1 MITSDYYLFVI
12 HLVSTSFMVGVIWIV
27 QLVHYPTFLFIDEQ
41 KSNDFQKFHMSRI
54 SYIVMPAMTTEL
66 FSGIYIYKYSNMAID
81 SNLFLLSLTILII
94 NWIITALVFV
104 KMHNK
109 LLINYKIEIISLLVK
124 WNWLRTLLWSV
135 RLILLLR
142 MAYLDKALD

>member
-1 MITSDYYLFVI
+1 MITSDYYLFMI

-41 KSNDFQKFHMSRI
+41 KSYDFQKFHMSRI

-66 FSGIYIYKYSNMAID
+66 FSGIYIYIYSNMAID
-81 SNLFLLSLTILII
+81 SNLFLLALTILII

-142 MAYLDKALD
+142 MAYLDNTLD

>member
-41 KSNDFQKFHMSRI
+41 KSYDFQKFHMSRI

-66 FSGIYIYKYSNMAID
+66 FSGIYIYIYSNMAID
-81 SNLFLLSLTILII
+81 SNLFLLALTILII

-104 KMHNK
+104 EMHNK

-142 MAYLDKALD
+142 MVYLDKVLD

>member
-66 FSGIYIYKYSNMAID
+66 FSGIYIFIYSNMAID
-81 SNLFLLSLTILII
+81 SNLFLLALTILII

-142 MAYLDKALD
+142 MVYLHNTLD

>member
-1 MITSDYYLFVI
+1 MIASDYYLFMI

-41 KSNDFQKFHMSRI
+41 KSYDFQKFHMSRI

-66 FSGIYIYKYSNMAID
+66 FSGIYIYIYSNMAIE
-81 SNLFLLSLTILII
+81 SNLFLLALTILII

>member
-41 KSNDFQKFHMSRI
+41 KSYDFQKFHMSRI

-66 FSGIYIYKYSNMAID
+66 FSGIYIYIYSNMAIE
-81 SNLFLLSLTILII
+81 SNLFLLALTILII

-142 MAYLDKALD
+142 MVYLHNTLD

>member
-1 MITSDYYLFVI
+1 MITSDYYLFMI

-66 FSGIYIYKYSNMAID
+66 FSGIYIFIYSNMAID
-81 SNLFLLSLTILII
+81 SNLFLLALTILII

-142 MAYLDKALD
+142 MAYLHNTLD

>member
-1 MITSDYYLFVI
+1 MIASDYYLFMI

-41 KSNDFQKFHMSRI
+41 KSYDFQKFHMSRI

-66 FSGIYIYKYSNMAID
+66 FSGIYIYIYSNMAID
-81 SNLFLLSLTILII
+81 SNLFLLALTILII

-109 LLINYKIEIISLLVK
+109 LLINYKK
-124 WNWLRTLLWSV
+124 RQ
-135 RLILLLR
+135 
-142 MAYLDKALD
+142 

>member
-66 FSGIYIYKYSNMAID
+66 FSGIYIFIYSNMAID
-81 SNLFLLSLTILII
+81 SNLFLLALTVLII

-142 MAYLDKALD
+142 MAYLHNTLD

>member
-41 KSNDFQKFHMSRI
+41 KSYDFQKFHMSRI

-66 FSGIYIYKYSNMAID
+66 FSGIYIFIYSNMAID
-81 SNLFLLSLTILII
+81 SNLFLLALTILII

>member
-1 MITSDYYLFVI
+1 MIASDYYLFMI

-41 KSNDFQKFHMSRI
+41 KSYDFQKFHMSRI

-66 FSGIYIYKYSNMAID
+66 FSGIYIYIYSNMAID
-81 SNLFLLSLTILII
+81 SNLFLLALTVLII

-142 MAYLDKALD
+142 MAYLDNTLD

>member
-1 MITSDYYLFVI
+1 MITSDYYLFMI

-41 KSNDFQKFHMSRI
+41 KSYDFQKFHMSRI

-66 FSGIYIYKYSNMAID
+66 FSGIYIYIYSNMAID
-81 SNLFLLSLTILII
+81 SNLFLLALTILII

-142 MAYLDKALD
+142 MAYLDKVLD

>member
-1 MITSDYYLFVI
+1 MIASDYYLFMI

-66 FSGIYIYKYSNMAID
+66 FSGIYIYIYSNMAID
-81 SNLFLLSLTILII
+81 SNLFLLALTILII

-142 MAYLDKALD
+142 MAYLHNTLD

>member
-41 KSNDFQKFHMSRI
+41 KSYDFQKFHMSRI

-66 FSGIYIYKYSNMAID
+66 FSGIYIFIYSNMAID
-81 SNLFLLSLTILII
+81 SNLFLLALTILII

-142 MAYLDKALD
+142 MAYLDKVLD

>member
-1 MITSDYYLFVI
+1 MIASDYYLFMI

-66 FSGIYIYKYSNMAID
+66 FSGIYIYIYSNMAID
-81 SNLFLLSLTILII
+81 SNLFLLALTILII

-142 MAYLDKALD
+142 MAYLDNTLD

>member
-27 QLVHYPTFLFIDEQ
+27 QLVHYPTFFFIDEQ
-41 KSNDFQKFHMSRI
+41 KSYDFQKFHMSRI

-66 FSGIYIYKYSNMAID
+66 FSGIYIFIYSNMAID
-81 SNLFLLSLTILII
+81 SNLFLLALTILII

>member
-1 MITSDYYLFVI
+1 MIASDYYLFMI

-66 FSGIYIYKYSNMAID
+66 FSGIYIFIYSNMAID
-81 SNLFLLSLTILII
+81 SNLFLLALTILII

-142 MAYLDKALD
+142 MAYLDNTLD

>member
-66 FSGIYIYKYSNMAID
+66 FSGIYIYIYSNMPID

-142 MAYLDKALD
+142 MAYLHNTLD

>member
-1 MITSDYYLFVI
+1 MITSDYYLFMI

-41 KSNDFQKFHMSRI
+41 KSYDFQKFHMSRI

-66 FSGIYIYKYSNMAID
+66 FSGIYIYIYSNMAID
-81 SNLFLLSLTILII
+81 SKLFLLSLTILII

-104 KMHNK
+104 EMHNK

>member
-1 MITSDYYLFVI
+1 MIASDYYLFMI

-41 KSNDFQKFHMSRI
+41 KSYDFQKFHMSRI

-81 SNLFLLSLTILII
+81 SNLFLLALTILII

>member
-41 KSNDFQKFHMSRI
+41 KSYDFQKFHMSRI

-66 FSGIYIYKYSNMAID
+66 FSGIYIYIYSNMAID
-81 SNLFLLSLTILII
+81 SNLFLLALTILII

-142 MAYLDKALD
+142 MAYLHNTLD

>member
-66 FSGIYIYKYSNMAID
+66 FSGIYIFIYSNMAID
-81 SNLFLLSLTILII
+81 SNLFLLALTILII

-142 MAYLDKALD
+142 MAYLHNTLD

>member
-1 MITSDYYLFVI
+1 MIASDYYLFMI

-66 FSGIYIYKYSNMAID
+66 FSGIYIYIYSNMAID
-81 SNLFLLSLTILII
+81 SNLFLLALTVLII

-142 MAYLDKALD
+142 MAYLDNTLD

>member
-41 KSNDFQKFHMSRI
+41 KSYDFQKFHMSRI

-66 FSGIYIYKYSNMAID
+66 FSGIYIYIYSNMAIE
-81 SNLFLLSLTILII
+81 SNLFLLALTILII

>member
-41 KSNDFQKFHMSRI
+41 KSYDFQKFHMSRI

-66 FSGIYIYKYSNMAID
+66 FSGIYIFIYSNMAID
-81 SNLFLLSLTILII
+81 SNLFLLALTILII

-142 MAYLDKALD
+142 MAYLDNTLD

>member
-1 MITSDYYLFVI
+1 
-12 HLVSTSFMVGVIWIV
+12 MVGVIWIV

-41 KSNDFQKFHMSRI
+41 KSYDFQKFHMSRI

-66 FSGIYIYKYSNMAID
+66 FSGIYIYIYSNMAID
-81 SNLFLLSLTILII
+81 SNLFLLALTILII

>member
-1 MITSDYYLFVI
+1 MITSDYYLFMI

-41 KSNDFQKFHMSRI
+41 KSYDFQKFHMSRI

-66 FSGIYIYKYSNMAID
+66 FSGIYIYIYSNMAID
-81 SNLFLLSLTILII
+81 SNLFLLALTILII

-142 MAYLDKALD
+142 MAYLHNTLD

>member
-1 MITSDYYLFVI
+1 MITSDYYLFMI

-66 FSGIYIYKYSNMAID
+66 FSGIYIYIYSNMAID
-81 SNLFLLSLTILII
+81 SNLFLLALTILII

-142 MAYLDKALD
+142 MAYLDNTLD

>member
-1 MITSDYYLFVI
+1 MITSDYYLFMI

-41 KSNDFQKFHMSRI
+41 KSYDFQKFHMSRI

-66 FSGIYIYKYSNMAID
+66 FSGIYIYIYSNMAID
-81 SNLFLLSLTILII
+81 SNLFLLALTILII
-94 NWIITALVFV
+94 NWVITALVFV

>member
-1 MITSDYYLFVI
+1 MITSDYYLFMI

-41 KSNDFQKFHMSRI
+41 KSYDFQKFHMSRI

-66 FSGIYIYKYSNMAID
+66 FSGIYIYIYSNMAID
-81 SNLFLLSLTILII
+81 SNLFLLALTILII
-94 NWIITALVFV
+94 NWVITALVFV

-142 MAYLDKALD
+142 MAYLHNTLD

>member
-1 MITSDYYLFVI
+1 MITSDYYLFMI

-41 KSNDFQKFHMSRI
+41 KSYDFQKFHMSRI

-66 FSGIYIYKYSNMAID
+66 FSGIYIFIYSNMAID
-81 SNLFLLSLTILII
+81 SNLFLLALTILII

>member
-1 MITSDYYLFVI
+1 
-12 HLVSTSFMVGVIWIV
+12 
-27 QLVHYPTFLFIDEQ
+27 
-41 KSNDFQKFHMSRI
+41 
-54 SYIVMPAMTTEL
+54 
-66 FSGIYIYKYSNMAID
+66 MAID
-81 SNLFLLSLTILII
+81 RNLFLLALTILII

-142 MAYLDKALD
+142 MAYLDNTLD

>member
-1 MITSDYYLFVI
+1 MITSDYYLFMI

-41 KSNDFQKFHMSRI
+41 KSYDFQKFHMSRI

-66 FSGIYIYKYSNMAID
+66 FSGIYIYIYSNMAID
-81 SNLFLLSLTILII
+81 SNLFLLALTILII

>member
-1 MITSDYYLFVI
+1 
-12 HLVSTSFMVGVIWIV
+12 
-27 QLVHYPTFLFIDEQ
+27 
-41 KSNDFQKFHMSRI
+41 
-54 SYIVMPAMTTEL
+54 MPAMTTEL
-66 FSGIYIYKYSNMAID
+66 FSGIYIFIYSNMAID
-81 SNLFLLSLTILII
+81 SNLFLLALTILII

-104 KMHNK
+104 EMHNK

-142 MAYLDKALD
+142 MVYLNKVLD

>member
-66 FSGIYIYKYSNMAID
+66 FSGIYIYIYSNMAID
-81 SNLFLLSLTILII
+81 SNLFLLALTILLI

-142 MAYLDKALD
+142 MAYLHNTLD

>member
-1 MITSDYYLFVI
+1 MITSDYYLFMI

-41 KSNDFQKFHMSRI
+41 KSYDFQKFHMSRI

-66 FSGIYIYKYSNMAID
+66 FSGIYIYIYSNMAID
-81 SNLFLLSLTILII
+81 SNLFLLALTILII
-94 NWIITALVFV
+94 NWVITALVFV

-142 MAYLDKALD
+142 MVYLDKVLD

>member
-66 FSGIYIYKYSNMAID
+66 FSGIYIYIYSNMAID
-81 SNLFLLSLTILII
+81 SNLFLLALTILII

-142 MAYLDKALD
+142 MAYLDNTLD

>member
-66 FSGIYIYKYSNMAID
+66 FSGIYIYIYSNMAID
-81 SNLFLLSLTILII
+81 SNLFLLALTVLII

-142 MAYLDKALD
+142 MAYLDNTLD

>member
-1 MITSDYYLFVI
+1 MITSDYYLFMI

-41 KSNDFQKFHMSRI
+41 KSHDFQKFHMSRI

-66 FSGIYIYKYSNMAID
+66 FSGIYIYTYLNMVID
-81 SNLFLLSLTILII
+81 SNLFLLALTILII

-142 MAYLDKALD
+142 VAYLDNTLD

>member
-41 KSNDFQKFHMSRI
+41 KSYDFQKFHMSRI

-66 FSGIYIYKYSNMAID
+66 FSGIYIYIYSNMAID
-81 SNLFLLSLTILII
+81 SNLFLLALTILII

-142 MAYLDKALD
+142 MAYLDNTLD

>member
-66 FSGIYIYKYSNMAID
+66 FSGIYIYIYSNMAID
-81 SNLFLLSLTILII
+81 SNLFLLALTILII

-142 MAYLDKALD
+142 MAYLHNTLD